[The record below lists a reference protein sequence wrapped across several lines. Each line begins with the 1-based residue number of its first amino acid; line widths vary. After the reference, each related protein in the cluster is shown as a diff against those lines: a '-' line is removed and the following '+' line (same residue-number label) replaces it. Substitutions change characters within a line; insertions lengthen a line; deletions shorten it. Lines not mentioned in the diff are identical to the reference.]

1 MIEIKLPTMPSTEW
15 LPSIA
20 KLFDGEIDR
29 DSVQI
34 NNNKQHFW
42 GKYYELEKGLWFSYM
57 HFNISD
63 DIIHYK
69 TADTNNNYY
78 LIDITV
84 SSNMLERHIKQNN
97 YNQEFGS
104 LVGAYFESS
113 MIESSIKLPVKEDI
127 EMFTVVMTKEFLKKI
142 ILNSENN
149 STHLLSLLEDR
160 PFCFYETLYPEQ
172 IFRISKLVHELS
184 ENANHQFKT
193 LFYKAVVFDILYN
206 FLNRLVA
213 RDNITFHNKIHP
225 ADIEKLA
232 KIQKQIFNFP
242 NLPPSIDELAKSAS
256 MSSSKLKGLFK
267 QIYGTSIYH
276 YYLSIRMQE
285 AKKLLEIDKLSISE
299 VGYKLGYTN
308 LSHFAQVFRKYHG
321 VLPSELS

>member
-1 MIEIKLPTMPSTEW
+1 
-15 LPSIA
+15 
-20 KLFDGEIDR
+20 
-29 DSVQI
+29 
-34 NNNKQHFW
+34 
-42 GKYYELEKGLWFSYM
+42 
-57 HFNISD
+57 
-63 DIIHYK
+63 
-69 TADTNNNYY
+69 
-78 LIDITV
+78 
-84 SSNMLERHIKQNN
+84 
-97 YNQEFGS
+97 
-104 LVGAYFESS
+104 
-113 MIESSIKLPVKEDI
+113 
-127 EMFTVVMTKEFLKKI
+127 MFTVVMTKEFLKKI